1 MDHKKFKFT
10 KDHEWLNLQEDLAIV
25 GITDYAQSQLG
36 DIVFVEM
43 PELSSKLTASESF
56 GAIEAVKTVAD
67 LFAPVSG
74 KVIEINENL
83 DSSPDLVNSDP
94 YNEGWIVKLKIDN
107 NDEINQLM
115 NYDEYQEYTLN
126 RIEMIDI
133 RRCNRG

>member
-10 KDHEWLNLQEDLAIV
+10 KDHEWLNLQGDLAIV

-115 NYDEYQEYTLN
+115 NYDEYQEFTLDN
-126 RIEMIDI
+126 
-133 RRCNRG
+133 

>member
-10 KDHEWLNLQEDLAIV
+10 KDHEWLNLQDDLAIV

-36 DIVFVEM
+36 DIVFIEM

-74 KVIEINENL
+74 EVIEINDNL
-83 DSSPDLVNSDP
+83 DSNPDLVNSDP

-107 NDEINQLM
+107 NDEINELM
-115 NYDEYQEYTLN
+115 NYDEYQEFTLDN
-126 RIEMIDI
+126 
-133 RRCNRG
+133 

>member
-10 KDHEWLNLQEDLAIV
+10 KDHEWLNLQGDLAIV

-43 PELSSKLTASESF
+43 PELSTNLTASESF

-74 KVIEINENL
+74 EVIEINENL

-107 NDEINQLM
+107 NDEINDLM
-115 NYDEYQEYTLN
+115 NYDEYLKYTSK
-126 RIEMIDI
+126 ES
-133 RRCNRG
+133 

>member
-43 PELSSKLTASESF
+43 PQVSTKIAASESF

-74 KVIEINENL
+74 EIIDINENL
-83 DSSPDLVNSDP
+83 DASPDLVNSDP
-94 YNEGWIVKLKIDN
+94 YGKGWIVKLK
-107 NDEINQLM
+107 LM
-115 NYDEYQEYTLN
+115 GIEFILWTLKLKLRN
-126 RIEMIDI
+126 KKT
-133 RRCNRG
+133 

>member
-1 MDHKKFKFT
+1 MDYKKFKFT
-10 KDHEWLNLQEDLAIV
+10 KDHEWLNLQEDLATV

-43 PELSSKLTASESF
+43 PELSAKLAASESF

-94 YNEGWIVKLKIDN
+94 YSEGWIVKLEIEND
-107 NDEINQLM
+107 DEINELM
-115 NYDEYQEYTLN
+115 NYDEYQEYSLK
-126 RIEMIDI
+126 
-133 RRCNRG
+133 GS

>member
-94 YNEGWIVKLKIDN
+94 YSEGWIVKLKIDN

-115 NYDEYQEYTLN
+115 NYDEYQEFTLDN
-126 RIEMIDI
+126 
-133 RRCNRG
+133 

>member
-10 KDHEWLNLQEDLAIV
+10 KDHEWLNLQGDLAIV

-43 PELSSKLTASESF
+43 PELSTNLTASESF

-74 KVIEINENL
+74 EVIEINENL

-107 NDEINQLM
+107 IDEINELM
-115 NYDEYQEYTLN
+115 NYDEYHEYILN
-126 RIEMIDI
+126 
-133 RRCNRG
+133 GS

>member
-10 KDHEWLNLQEDLAIV
+10 KDHEWLNLQGDLAIV

-43 PELSSKLTASESF
+43 PELSTNLTASESF

-115 NYDEYQEYTLN
+115 NYDEYQEFTLDN
-126 RIEMIDI
+126 
-133 RRCNRG
+133 

>member
-1 MDHKKFKFT
+1 MDYKKFKFT
-10 KDHEWLNLQEDLAIV
+10 KDHEWLNLQEDLATV

-43 PELSSKLTASESF
+43 PELSVKLTASESF

-83 DSSPDLVNSDP
+83 DSNPDLVNSDP
-94 YNEGWIVKLKIDN
+94 YTKGWIVKLKIEN
-107 NDEINQLM
+107 NDEINELM
-115 NYDEYQEYTLN
+115 NYDEYQEYSSK
-126 RIEMIDI
+126 DS
-133 RRCNRG
+133 

>member
-10 KDHEWLNLQEDLAIV
+10 KDHEWLNLQEDIATV

-43 PELSSKLTASESF
+43 PQVSTKIAASESF

-74 KVIEINENL
+74 EVIEINDNL
-83 DSSPDLVNSDP
+83 DSNPDIVNSDP
-94 YNEGWIVKLKIDN
+94 YIEGWIIKLKVDN
-107 NDEINQLM
+107 NDEINDLM
-115 NYDEYQEYTLN
+115 NYDEYQKFTLDN
-126 RIEMIDI
+126 
-133 RRCNRG
+133 

>member
-10 KDHEWLNLQEDLAIV
+10 KDHEWLNLQEDLATV

-43 PELSSKLTASESF
+43 PELSANLTASESF

-74 KVIEINENL
+74 EVIEINENL
-83 DSSPDLVNSDP
+83 DSSPDLINSDP

-107 NDEINQLM
+107 NDEINNLM
-115 NYDEYQEYTLN
+115 NYDEYQEFTLDN
-126 RIEMIDI
+126 
-133 RRCNRG
+133 

>member
-10 KDHEWLNLQEDLAIV
+10 KDHEWLNLQGDLAIV

-43 PELSSKLTASESF
+43 PELSTNLTASESF

-107 NDEINQLM
+107 NDEIDELM
-115 NYDEYQEYTLN
+115 NYDEYHEYILN
-126 RIEMIDI
+126 
-133 RRCNRG
+133 GS

>member
-1 MDHKKFKFT
+1 MDYKKFNFT

-43 PELSSKLTASESF
+43 PELSTKLTASESF

-107 NDEINQLM
+107 NDEINKLM
-115 NYDEYQEYTLN
+115 NYDEYQEFTLDN
-126 RIEMIDI
+126 
-133 RRCNRG
+133 

>member
-10 KDHEWLNLQEDLAIV
+10 KDHEWLNLQGDLAIV

-43 PELSSKLTASESF
+43 PELSTNLTASESF

-74 KVIEINENL
+74 EVIEINENL

-107 NDEINQLM
+107 SDEINELM
-115 NYDEYQEYTLN
+115 NYDEYHEYILN
-126 RIEMIDI
+126 
-133 RRCNRG
+133 GS

>member
-83 DSSPDLVNSDP
+83 DLSPDLVNSDP

-115 NYDEYQEYTLN
+115 NYDEYQEFTLDN
-126 RIEMIDI
+126 
-133 RRCNRG
+133 

>member
-43 PELSSKLTASESF
+43 PELSTSLTASESF

-74 KVIEINENL
+74 RVIEINENL

-107 NDEINQLM
+107 NDEINELM
-115 NYDEYQEYTLN
+115 NYDEYHEYILN
-126 RIEMIDI
+126 
-133 RRCNRG
+133 GS

>member
-10 KDHEWLNLQEDLAIV
+10 KDHEWLNFQEDIATV

-36 DIVFVEM
+36 DIVFIEM
-43 PELSSKLTASESF
+43 PQVSTKIAASESF

-74 KVIEINENL
+74 EVIEINENL

-94 YNEGWIVKLKIDN
+94 YIEGWIVKLKVDN
-107 NDEINQLM
+107 NDEINELM
-115 NYDEYQEYTLN
+115 NYDEYQEFTLDN
-126 RIEMIDI
+126 
-133 RRCNRG
+133 

>member
-36 DIVFVEM
+36 DIVFIEM

-74 KVIEINENL
+74 EVIEINDNL
-83 DSSPDLVNSDP
+83 DSNPDLVNSDP

-107 NDEINQLM
+107 NDEINELM
-115 NYDEYQEYTLN
+115 NYDEYQEFILDN
-126 RIEMIDI
+126 
-133 RRCNRG
+133 

>member
-43 PELSSKLTASESF
+43 PELSTNLTASESF

-74 KVIEINENL
+74 EVIEINENL

-107 NDEINQLM
+107 SDEINELM
-115 NYDEYQEYTLN
+115 NYDEYHEYTLK
-126 RIEMIDI
+126 ES
-133 RRCNRG
+133 

>member
-10 KDHEWLNLQEDLAIV
+10 KDHEWLNLQGDLAIV

-43 PELSSKLTASESF
+43 PELSTNLTASESF

-107 NDEINQLM
+107 SDEINELM
-115 NYDEYQEYTLN
+115 NYDEYHEFTLDN
-126 RIEMIDI
+126 
-133 RRCNRG
+133 

>member
-1 MDHKKFKFT
+1 MDYKKFKFT
-10 KDHEWLNLQEDLAIV
+10 KDHEWLNLQEDLATV

-43 PELSSKLTASESF
+43 PELSAKLAASESF

-83 DSSPDLVNSDP
+83 DSNPDLVNSDP
-94 YNEGWIVKLKIDN
+94 YTKGWIVKLKIEN
-107 NDEINQLM
+107 NDEINELM
-115 NYDEYQEYTLN
+115 NYDEYQEYSSK
-126 RIEMIDI
+126 DS
-133 RRCNRG
+133 

>member
-10 KDHEWLNLQEDLAIV
+10 KDHEWLNLQEGLAIV

-43 PELSSKLTASESF
+43 PELSTNLTASESF

-74 KVIEINENL
+74 EVIEINENL

-107 NDEINQLM
+107 SDEINELM
-115 NYDEYQEYTLN
+115 NYDEYHEYTLK
-126 RIEMIDI
+126 ES
-133 RRCNRG
+133 

>member
-1 MDHKKFKFT
+1 MDYKKFKFT
-10 KDHEWLNLQEDLAIV
+10 KDHEWLNLQEDLATV

-43 PELSSKLTASESF
+43 PELSVKLTASESF

-94 YNEGWIVKLKIDN
+94 YTKGWIVKLKIEN
-107 NDEINQLM
+107 NDEINELM
-115 NYDEYQEYTLN
+115 NYDEYQEYSLK
-126 RIEMIDI
+126 DS
-133 RRCNRG
+133 

>member
-10 KDHEWLNLQEDLAIV
+10 KDHEWLNLQGDLAIV

-43 PELSSKLTASESF
+43 PELSTNLTASESF

-74 KVIEINENL
+74 KVIEINDNL
-83 DSSPDLVNSDP
+83 DSSPDLVNSYP

-107 NDEINQLM
+107 SDEINELM
-115 NYDEYQEYTLN
+115 NYDEYHEYILN
-126 RIEMIDI
+126 
-133 RRCNRG
+133 GS

>member
-1 MDHKKFKFT
+1 MDYKKFKFT

-107 NDEINQLM
+107 SDEINELM
-115 NYDEYQEYTLN
+115 NYDEYHEYILN
-126 RIEMIDI
+126 
-133 RRCNRG
+133 GS

>member
-10 KDHEWLNLQEDLAIV
+10 KDHEWLNLQGDLAIV

-43 PELSSKLTASESF
+43 PELSTNLTASESF

-74 KVIEINENL
+74 EVIEINENL
-83 DSSPDLVNSDP
+83 DSSPDLVNSNP

-107 NDEINQLM
+107 NDEINKLM
-115 NYDEYQEYTLN
+115 NYDEYQEFTLDN
-126 RIEMIDI
+126 
-133 RRCNRG
+133 

>member
-10 KDHEWLNLQEDLAIV
+10 KDHEWLNLQGDLATV

-43 PELSSKLTASESF
+43 PELSTNLTASESF

-74 KVIEINENL
+74 EVIEINDNL

-94 YNEGWIVKLKIDN
+94 YNEGWIGKLKIDN
-107 NDEINQLM
+107 SDEINELM
-115 NYDEYQEYTLN
+115 NYDEYQEFTLN
-126 RIEMIDI
+126 
-133 RRCNRG
+133 N

>member
-10 KDHEWLNLQEDLAIV
+10 KDHEWLNLREGIATV

-43 PELSSKLTASESF
+43 PELSTNLTASESF

-107 NDEINQLM
+107 NDEINELM
-115 NYDEYQEYTLN
+115 NYDEYHEYTLK
-126 RIEMIDI
+126 
-133 RRCNRG
+133 GS

>member
-43 PELSSKLTASESF
+43 PELSTNLTASESF

-83 DSSPDLVNSDP
+83 DSSPELVNSDP
-94 YNEGWIVKLKIDN
+94 YTEGWIVKLKIDN
-107 NDEINQLM
+107 NDEINELM
-115 NYDEYQEYTLN
+115 NYDEYHEYILN
-126 RIEMIDI
+126 ES
-133 RRCNRG
+133 

>member
-10 KDHEWLNLQEDLAIV
+10 KDHEWLNLQGDLATV

-43 PELSSKLTASESF
+43 PQVSAKIVALESF

-74 KVIEINENL
+74 EVIEINENL
-83 DSSPDLVNSDP
+83 DSSPDLVNSNP
-94 YNEGWIVKLKIDN
+94 YNEGWIIKLKIDN
-107 NDEINQLM
+107 NEEINELM
-115 NYDEYQEYTLN
+115 NYDEYQEYILKGSWN
-126 RIEMIDI
+126 VWY
-133 RRCNRG
+133 

>member
-10 KDHEWLNLQEDLAIV
+10 KDHEWLNLQGDLAIV

-83 DSSPDLVNSDP
+83 DSNPDLVNSDP

-115 NYDEYQEYTLN
+115 NYDEYQEFTLDN
-126 RIEMIDI
+126 
-133 RRCNRG
+133 